1 MAEGSMRQ
9 VSSKYL
15 PIFSGRF
22 FSIGKLLLLGAIL
35 MSVFVF
41 SVIFGMRLAVKGTL
55 VEVPSLVGMSRSDA
69 ESVMSR
75 VGLTLVVSGERY
87 DSQVPRG
94 AIISQVPGA
103 GVDLKSNGDVRV
115 ILSLGRRINPVPD
128 LRETTVRAAR
138 MMAEQN
144 GYELGYVSE
153 VVLPD
158 GDDGR
163 IISQYPA
170 AHSSENIGAKIDVL
184 VSRSEPV
191 AYVMPDLVGQ
201 NLNRVLQ
208 LFKRYGF
215 EVGRIQYSS
224 VPNAVRGVVLRQFPE
239 PGYQLQRG
247 QEINLEVAR

>member
-1 MAEGSMRQ
+1 MRQ
-9 VSSKYL
+9 VSTKYL

-41 SVIFGMRLAVKGTL
+41 SMIFGMRLAVRGTL

-69 ESVMSR
+69 ER
-75 VGLTLVVSGERY
+75 VISSAGLTLIVSGERY
-87 DSQVPRG
+87 DSQVPHG

-103 GVDLKSNGDVRV
+103 GVDLKEDGDVRV
-115 ILSLGRRINPVPD
+115 ILSLGPRINPVPD
-128 LRETTVRAAR
+128 LRDTTVRAAR

-170 AHSSENIGAKIDVL
+170 AHSSENIGDKIDVL
-184 VSRSEPV
+184 VSKKEQV
-191 AYVMPDLVGQ
+191 AYIMPDLVGQ
-201 NLNRVLQ
+201 NLNRVLS
-208 LFKRYGF
+208 LLKRHGLQ
-215 EVGRIQYSS
+215 VGQIEYRS
-224 VPNAVRGVVLRQFPE
+224 VPNAVRGVILRQFPE